1 MSNNHELTMTEL
13 SDFSY
18 LETFE
23 KYKANKLKA
32 SQKRRSRS
40 SRKENNDFDAVDQDF
55 PSLPDHLKKTLNT
68 ENGNTYEGL
77 NSESTTMPQTPMTP
91 MTPMSPH
98 FSFKRQSFK
107 KLQNV
112 SMKTKCNDQSENQYK
127 ELDEPSS
134 CSAGGDVSSETS
146 SFYGNHNK
154 DSNKNN
160 PSIVEDQ
167 LVKHRSGGSA
177 GRSAACTSRRD
188 TVYIDTSKYQGYQ
201 CKIETKSNTSNEYQI
216 ESRLTN
222 EKTGHSFL
230 LAKTRVLTP
239 KLSTKVFIDQ

>member
-23 KYKANKLKA
+23 KYKASKLKA

-40 SRKENNDFDAVDQDF
+40 SRKENQDNNDLDVVDHEF
-55 PSLPDHLKKTLNT
+55 PSLPEHLKKTLNS

-91 MTPMSPH
+91 MTPMTPN
-98 FSFKRQSFK
+98 FSFKKQSFK
-107 KLQNV
+107 KLHNV
-112 SMKTKCNDQSENQYK
+112 SMKTKCNDQSQYK

-146 SFYGNHNK
+146 SFYGNDNR
-154 DSNKNN
+154 DSNNNN

-167 LVKHRSGGSA
+167 LMRHKSGAKSTT
-177 GRSAACTSRRD
+177 CRRD
-188 TVYIDTSKYQGYQ
+188 TVVRI
-201 CKIETKSNTSNEYQI
+201 
-216 ESRLTN
+216 
-222 EKTGHSFL
+222 
-230 LAKTRVLTP
+230 
-239 KLSTKVFIDQ
+239 